1 MIKLSDYLNYLN
13 NEIIQARKKADENAI
28 EIAKEYAQHEY
39 LKFFKV
45 PRYSLPSVKM
55 DIPIKITDIDSDA
68 DKNFPLN
75 ETKLIQDVN
84 ERILVVNKERQLNIK
99 PISIRNI
106 QTEDFKYLLNSVRGN
121 SRLETGRLS
130 KIETTTQTPDIKIP
144 PTRAI
149 VANPSIPI
157 TPQKP
162 IERPIDG
169 TSTEEESQVLTEIY
183 TNVLNRYSLINS
195 KLNNIYIDPNTNS
208 AEDKDKLFINLH
220 VEMEEE
226 GIRIVSYQDKDGKTI
241 EQITFE

>member
-28 EIAKEYAQHEY
+28 AIAKEYAQHEY

-68 DKNFPLN
+68 DRDFKLN
-75 ETKLIQDVN
+75 EPKLVQDVN
-84 ERILVVNKERQLNIK
+84 ERILVVNKERQFNIK

-106 QTEDFKYLLNSVRGN
+106 QTDDFKFLLNNVRGN
-121 SRLETGRLS
+121 SRLDTSKLS
-130 KIETTTQTPDIKIP
+130 KIETTIDSKTP
-144 PTRAI
+144 PTR
-149 VANPSIPI
+149 SIAAV
-157 TPQKP
+157 PQKP
-162 IERPIDG
+162 VEKPIEG
-169 TSTEEESQVLTEIY
+169 TSTEEESEVLKEIY
-183 TNVLNRYSLINS
+183 TNVLNKYSLINS

-226 GIRIVSYQDKDGKTI
+226 GIRIVSYKDKDGKEI
-241 EQITFE
+241 EQIIFE

>member
-99 PISIRNI
+99 PISVRNI
-106 QTEDFKYLLNSVRGN
+106 QTEDFKYLLNNVRGN

-130 KIETTTQTPDIKIP
+130 KIEATTQTPDIKTP

-149 VANPSIPI
+149 AANPSVP
-157 TPQKP
+157 TKPVDKP
-162 IERPIDG
+162 IEG

-183 TNVLNRYSLINS
+183 TNILNRYSLINS